1 MANKE
6 TNTTEEANTNE
17 LIKFVNKNKDTL
29 IGLAD
34 LLKPIKRK
42 KDYLSDEEVDEDK
55 NKSEENNIK
64 QKKKPKLKNSEG
76 YITLK
81 KGNTIEKNSD
91 ENNLIQNLQELD
103 IDDMSSNL
111 ENNKKEKTALIKK
124 TKKKIIKINVKIIV
138 KKLVHLMKNMKNIIL
153 FYILI

>member
-1 MANKE
+1 MRAYFPQNRLFKNGKQRNKQ
-6 TNTTEEANTNE
+6 TEEANTNE
-17 LIKFVNKNKDTL
+17 LIKFVNQNKDTL

-81 KGNTIEKNSD
+81 KGNTIENNSD
-91 ENNLIQNLQELD
+91 ENNLIQNL
-103 IDDMSSNL
+103 
-111 ENNKKEKTALIKK
+111 
-124 TKKKIIKINVKIIV
+124 
-138 KKLVHLMKNMKNIIL
+138 
-153 FYILI
+153 

>member
-6 TNTTEEANTNE
+6 TNTTEDANNNE
-17 LIKFVNKNKDTL
+17 LLKFVNQNKDTL

-34 LLKPIKRK
+34 LLKPKKRK

-55 NKSEENNIK
+55 KKSEENNIK
-64 QKKKPKLKNSEG
+64 QKKKPKLNNNKGS
-76 YITLK
+76 ITLK
-81 KGNTIEKNSD
+81 KGNTIEKISD

-111 ENNKKEKTALIKK
+111 ENNTS
-124 TKKKIIKINVKIIV
+124 
-138 KKLVHLMKNMKNIIL
+138 L
-153 FYILI
+153 FSDNK